1 MKSFLLIAS
10 LALLSTG
17 AQAQSTSERITTF
30 ADGSTFRTTTQS
42 VRSDNTRAVT
52 TTGVGSD
59 GRGYTRTAV
68 WQWDPT
74 TNSWKKT
81 VVGQTANGKTW
92 TNNGNGS
99 CAEGACS
106 STSTFTG
113 ANGETATRRSTSV
126 RENGVTNRRTERT
139 TRRGTTVR
147 EWKRV
152 R

>member
-1 MKSFLLIAS
+1 MRSLFFAAAIA
-10 LALLSTG
+10 LVTTG
-17 AQAQSTSERITTF
+17 AQAQSTSERTTTF
-30 ADGSTFRTTTQS
+30 ANGSTFNTTVQSSVGENSRTR
-42 VRSDNTRAVT
+42 V

-59 GRGYTRTAV
+59 GRGYNRSAV

-74 TNSWKKT
+74 AKSWKKT

-92 TNNGNGS
+92 TNNGSGSCNSGS
-99 CAEGACS
+99 CAS
-106 STSTFTG
+106 SSTFTG
-113 ANGETATRRSTSV
+113 VNGQTATRRSSTF

-139 TRRGTTVR
+139 TKRGTATR